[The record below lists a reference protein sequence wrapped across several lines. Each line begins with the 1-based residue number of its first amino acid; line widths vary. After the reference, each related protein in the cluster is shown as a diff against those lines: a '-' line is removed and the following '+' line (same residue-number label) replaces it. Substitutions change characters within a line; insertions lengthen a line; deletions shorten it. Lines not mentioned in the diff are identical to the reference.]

1 MPNGAARGTLGPP
14 TIVFSKAP
22 LSLKTATAPAPSGFG
37 PFGGDLL
44 VGNFSFIARA
54 TGSPAPTQP
63 CPLVAFP
70 PKRTLAARD
79 HARLA
84 RNDF

>member
-1 MPNGAARGTLGPP
+1 MPHGAARGTLGPP

-22 LSLKTATAPAPSGFG
+22 LSLKTATAPALSGFG

-54 TGSPAPTQP
+54 TGSPALIQP
-63 CPLVAFP
+63 WPLVGIP
-70 PKRTLAARD
+70 SQNAA
-79 HARLA
+79 ALA